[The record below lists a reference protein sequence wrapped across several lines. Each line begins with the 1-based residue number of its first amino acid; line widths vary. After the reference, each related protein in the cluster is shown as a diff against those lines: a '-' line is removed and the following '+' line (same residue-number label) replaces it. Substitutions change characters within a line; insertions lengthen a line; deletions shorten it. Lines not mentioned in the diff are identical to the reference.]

1 MEKKTKSISQ
11 FLTDDELI
19 SLTNEAFTSHKVHTF
34 KVTKFKPLLI
44 MAASLILIIG
54 LMNVETISA
63 KTEELFAYIFGT
75 GIGKQVDLS
84 EYYVLDEA
92 IMLSEGSTVLAAYR
106 QGSTLTVVIEGD
118 VNPDAVTIKV
128 KGKQYRAA
136 EGKSVS
142 INTVSDQETASLTS
156 TQFIFNSL
164 PKRNEITLLVADES
178 YELLLKQ
185 PAGYEMQ
192 ELYQT
197 QIGQHQLLVLPLSTN
212 NDRLAIDYDIPQVG
226 KVAWTPWLHGS
237 TFIDE
242 AGESFWVSDNGL
254 NPFEIFPVESLG
266 GKIVKL
272 SGPGIKVQKDFHDLK
287 QPLSISLPN
296 PKTGETVIL
305 DQVFDID
312 GIGLRVHSISRDG
325 DAVTVVINKETTFGT
340 LDNVFYQAE
349 ISSDATGYDDDQYFY
364 TTYDKLVTD
373 KHTLTFTINGIIFE
387 SEQPYE
393 IIFK

>member
-19 SLTNEAFTSHKVHTF
+19 ALTNEAFTSHKVHTF
-34 KVTKFKPLLI
+34 KVMKFKPLLI

-212 NDRLAIDYDIPQVG
+212 
-226 KVAWTPWLHGS
+226 
-237 TFIDE
+237 
-242 AGESFWVSDNGL
+242 
-254 NPFEIFPVESLG
+254 
-266 GKIVKL
+266 
-272 SGPGIKVQKDFHDLK
+272 
-287 QPLSISLPN
+287 
-296 PKTGETVIL
+296 
-305 DQVFDID
+305 
-312 GIGLRVHSISRDG
+312 
-325 DAVTVVINKETTFGT
+325 
-340 LDNVFYQAE
+340 
-349 ISSDATGYDDDQYFY
+349 
-364 TTYDKLVTD
+364 
-373 KHTLTFTINGIIFE
+373 
-387 SEQPYE
+387 
-393 IIFK
+393 